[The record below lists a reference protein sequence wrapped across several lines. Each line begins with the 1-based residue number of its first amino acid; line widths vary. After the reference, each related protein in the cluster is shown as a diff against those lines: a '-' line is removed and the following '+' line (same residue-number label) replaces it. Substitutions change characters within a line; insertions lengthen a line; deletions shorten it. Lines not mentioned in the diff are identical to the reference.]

1 MKNDAFSN
9 QKIRVRFAPSPT
21 GYLHVGGA
29 RVALFNYLLAKQ
41 QGGTF
46 ILRIEDTDR
55 ERSTQA
61 AVDAILEGMQWLG
74 LTWDEGPFYQTQRTD
89 LYKKMIQKLL
99 DEKKAYPCYC
109 TPEELEDMRAKLLAA
124 GKKPKYDRRCKGK
137 PFDASKPHT
146 IRFEIPEG
154 RTVVQDLVKGD
165 ISFENEEIEDLI
177 IARSD
182 GFPTYNFVVVVD
194 DMDMGITHV
203 IRGDDHVNNT
213 PKQIL
218 LGKALGYE
226 VPKFAHLPMIL
237 GEDKQKLS
245 KRHGATSVIVYKDMG
260 YFPHALLNFLVRL
273 GWSHKDQEIFS
284 MQEMIEK
291 FDIEH
296 IGSSAGVF
304 NTEKLLWLNQHY
316 MKTNPYEEVLAGVEH
331 FVKIPESKKND
342 PHLKE
347 TIDALRDRAKTLDE
361 MAKMAMFYIDDN
373 FETSKEDI
381 IKHVPKAMIEPLKM
395 FVAELTALENF
406 NHDTIGE
413 TFKKVLAATNLK
425 MKDLGQCLRII
436 LTGAEFSPGMY
447 KVVEILG
454 KDRTVARINR
464 AISLI

>member
-1 MKNDAFSN
+1 MIKTD
-9 QKIRVRFAPSPT
+9 KIRVRFAPSPT

-29 RVALFNYLLAKQ
+29 RVALFNYLLAKKL
-41 QGGTF
+41 GGTF

-61 AVDAILEGMQWLG
+61 AVDAILDGMKWLG
-74 LTWDEGPFYQTQRTD
+74 LTWDEGPFYQTQRMD

-99 DEKKAYPCYC
+99 HEKKAYACYC
-109 TPEELEDMRAKLLAA
+109 TSEELEVMRANLLAA
-124 GKKPKYDRRCKGK
+124 GKKPKYDGRCKTK
-137 PFDASKPHT
+137 AFDASKPHT
-146 IRFEIPEG
+146 VRFEIPKG
-154 RTVVQDLVKGD
+154 TTVIEDLVKGN
-165 ISFENEEIEDLI
+165 ITIENEEIEDLI
-177 IARSD
+177 IARTD
-182 GFPTYNFVVVVD
+182 GFPTYNFTAVVD

-203 IRGDDHVNNT
+203 IRGDDHVNNM

-218 LGKALGYE
+218 MGKALGYTI
-226 VPKFAHLPMIL
+226 PKFAHLPMIL

-260 YFPHALLNFLVRL
+260 FFPHALLNFLVRL
-273 GWSHKDQEIFS
+273 GWSYKDQEIFS
-284 MQEMIEK
+284 MEEMIEK
-291 FDIEH
+291 FEIEKV
-296 IGSSAGVF
+296 GSSAGVF

-316 MKTNPYEEVLAGVEH
+316 MKTKPYEEVLAGVEH
-331 FVKIPESKKND
+331 FVKIPDNKKND

-361 MAKMAMFYIDDN
+361 MAKMAAFYIDDN
-373 FETSKEDI
+373 FESSKDEI
-381 IKHVPKAMIEPLKM
+381 IKHVPKTMVDPLKM
-395 FVAELTALENF
+395 FASELGALPTF

-425 MKDLGQCLRII
+425 MKDLGQCLRVI

-454 KDRTVARINR
+454 KEKTIYRINK
-464 AISLI
+464 ALTFLG